1 MESDKLRIDV
11 EAVIKDR
18 LPRYSRFIP
27 RPLVRWIEKTI
38 CQDSMNDMLDYAH
51 GKRGAQFCY
60 AVLEKL
66 GITYTVHG
74 KENLPQDRR
83 VTIVCNHPLG
93 GLDGIAMIHFIESVY
108 GEPIHFPVNDLLMAV
123 KPLDDIFL
131 PVNKHGAQSRST
143 GMAIDDAFKGP
154 DPIIIFPAGLVSRK
168 LKDGIADLKWN
179 KMFVNKCISSK
190 RDVIPVYFSG
200 NNSSFFYNFARLRER
215 MGIKFNIEMI
225 YLPREVFRCKNA
237 SFDIFVGKPIP
248 YSSLEGGTA
257 ASAQAQKIRNI
268 VYSLPHNNNGQEVK

>member
-1 MESDKLRIDV
+1 MDSDRLRIDV
-11 EAVIKDR
+11 EAVIRER

-27 RPLVRWIEKTI
+27 RPLVRWVEKTI
-38 CQDSMNDMLDYAH
+38 CQSKMNEMLDYAH
-51 GKRGAQFCY
+51 GKRGKQFCS

-74 KENLPQDRR
+74 RENLPENRR
-83 VTIVCNHPLG
+83 VTFVCNHPLG
-93 GLDGIAMIHFIESVY
+93 GLDGIAMIDFIGSVY

-123 KPLDDIFL
+123 KPLDGIFL

-143 GMAIDDAFKGP
+143 GIAIDEAFNGP

-168 LKDGIADLKWN
+168 LKEGIADLKWN

-200 NNSSFFYNFARLRER
+200 NNSRFFYNFAKLRER
-215 MGIKFNIEMI
+215 AGIKFNVEMI
-225 YLPREVFRCKNA
+225 YLPREVFRCGNK
-237 SFDIFVGKPIP
+237 SFDIYVGEPIP
-248 YSSLEGGTA
+248 FTSLRGGTQA
-257 ASAQAQKIRNI
+257 TAQAQKIRDI
-268 VYSLPHNNNGQEVK
+268 VYTLPRRNNGQRVK

>member
-11 EAVIKDR
+11 AAVIKER

-27 RPLVRWIEKTI
+27 RRLVRWVEKTI
-38 CQDSMNDMLDYAH
+38 CQDRLNDMLDYA
-51 GKRGAQFCY
+51 GDRRGAQFCD

-66 GITYTVHG
+66 GISYTVHG
-74 KENLPQDRR
+74 KENLPQNRR

-131 PVNKHGAQSRST
+131 PVNKHGKQSRST
-143 GMAIDDAFKGP
+143 GVAIDEAFKGP

-168 LKDGIADLKWN
+168 LKDRIADLKWN

-215 MGIKFNIEMI
+215 ACIKFNIEMI
-225 YLPREVFRCKNA
+225 YLPREVFRCENA
-237 SFDIFVGKPIP
+237 EFDIFIGKPIP
-248 YSSLEGGTA
+248 CSALKGGSEA
-257 ASAQAQKIRNI
+257 VAQAQNIRNI
-268 VYSLPHNNNGQEVK
+268 VYTLPGQYTDPGVK